1 MLALVGNNRKDVDM
15 ERSLLDIYNKIS
27 IQQYKTDM
35 GFKALVEGVHDNL
48 FVIPEYQ
55 RKYRWS
61 KEQVEELAASLIRD
75 LPIPPIYT
83 YRNKD
88 GQLEILDGQQRVM
101 SLYFY
106 YKGMF
111 FKNAKNSVFDY
122 SDLDV
127 DRSTNFEDALK
138 SKYRNIVTTKFYMTL
153 DGEKYDISYDEL
165 PIALKRKI
173 DYRAISVIEI
183 KIESEVDKSATLHKI
198 FTNLNNGGSE
208 LSNQELRNG
217 VYPCDFSRM
226 INNLNKKN
234 EKWRALYG
242 RIDSVC
248 QDMELL
254 YRFCALKTA
263 VDYDG
268 SDFQITGFKTMD
280 KLIDEFS
287 KKAFSF
293 SQDVIEEYRVTL
305 EQFIDVLSIS
315 KVFFKKK
322 LLLEGLFIVWVKGLI
337 HGDQLTDDICSRL
350 LADQTINQTCVGRTN
365 SVSNMNKRWKRIY
378 ELISEYDK

>member
-122 SDLDV
+122 SDLEV
-127 DRSTNFEDALK
+127 DRSTNFEEALK

-242 RIDSVC
+242 RIDSVW
-248 QDMELL
+248 
-254 YRFCALKTA
+254 YR
-263 VDYDG
+263 
-268 SDFQITGFKTMD
+268 
-280 KLIDEFS
+280 
-287 KKAFSF
+287 
-293 SQDVIEEYRVTL
+293 
-305 EQFIDVLSIS
+305 
-315 KVFFKKK
+315 
-322 LLLEGLFIVWVKGLI
+322 W
-337 HGDQLTDDICSRL
+337 
-350 LADQTINQTCVGRTN
+350 
-365 SVSNMNKRWKRIY
+365 RI
-378 ELISEYDK
+378 